1 MTYLF
6 KLARR
11 TACQRAMPLVAL
23 TAALAACNTDQLAP
37 NSDEPEV
44 ISLSEPAPVATSTVA
59 PSFSSTF
66 AGGIPFGTFA
76 QPTEAFGSVL
86 NGGKMNIAPD
96 LMLRTLA
103 EIKARGGRVVLAM
116 AGNEKYYK
124 DAQGHFSFSLWKER
138 VNRFRGVNLSS
149 YVADGTVIGVYLI
162 DEPND
167 PYNWNGVPIPGSMI
181 EEMAKYSKS
190 IWPTMNTIVR
200 TQATYLD
207 NFATT
212 YKYLDAAWAQYAE
225 RFGDPRAFLAAN
237 VAAAKNKGL
246 ALVTGLNIS
255 MGTTRKTELSAQQ
268 IESWGS
274 ALLADSY
281 PCAFISWQYREPY
294 MSRADI
300 RAAMSSLAQKARNHA
315 ARACGSGTS
324 APPPPPPDE
333 PPPPPDQSPPPPSLP
348 GVSGI
353 TVKVASMVQDR
364 IRYNVLTWS
373 GAAGKSV
380 IVHRNSSLRRTIEND
395 GRWRNHPKSSGR
407 YTYWICESGTSRCS
421 NKVTVSFP

>member
-1 MTYLF
+1 
-6 KLARR
+6 
-11 TACQRAMPLVAL
+11 
-23 TAALAACNTDQLAP
+23 NTDQLAP

-44 ISLSEPAPVATSTVA
+44 ISLSEPAPVPTSTSA

-86 NGGKMNIAPD
+86 NGGKMNISPD
-96 LMLRTLA
+96 LMLKTLA
-103 EIKARGGRVVLAM
+103 EIKARGGRVILAM
-116 AGNEKYYK
+116 AGSESYYK

-149 YVADGTVIGVYLI
+149 YVADGTVIGTYLI

-167 PYNWNGVPIPGSMI
+167 PSNWNGEPIPGSML

-207 NFATT
+207 NFSTT

-225 RFGDPRAFLAAN
+225 RFGDPKAFLAAN

-255 MGTTRKTELSAQQ
+255 MGTTGKTELSAKQ

-281 PCAFISWQYREPY
+281 PCAFISWQYREAY
-294 MSRADI
+294 MSRTDI
-300 RAAMSSLAQKARNHA
+300 RAAMASLAQKARSHA
-315 ARACGSGTS
+315 ARACGSGVVVDS
-324 APPPPPPDE
+324 PDDPPPTT
-333 PPPPPDQSPPPPSLP
+333 LP
-348 GVSGI
+348 GVSG
-353 TVKVASMVQDR
+353 VALKVTSTIQDR

-373 GAAGKSV
+373 GAAGASV
-380 IVHRNSSLRRTIEND
+380 VVHRNSTLSRTIEND
-395 GRWRNHPKSSGR
+395 GRWRNHPKSSGQ
-407 YTYWICESGTSRCS
+407 YTYWICETGTSRCS